1 MLVEYIIIVQSVM
14 AVSGSNSY
22 SPKQHGGAFHVVG
35 GQNVELSQEK
45 TVALLG
51 GTWTFKPPLY
61 KTNSGVFPHIKTRR
75 VVFSQ
80 NPINIGDTFQVYVTQ
95 RKHKVMKMWRTVFI
109 YTFVPE
115 DKGDKDCFHTNT
127 QQNMVSIR
135 FDTIK
140 FKY

>member
-1 MLVEYIIIVQSVM
+1 MM

-22 SPKQHGGAFHVVG
+22 SPIKQHGGAFHVVG

-51 GTWTFKPPLY
+51 GTWTFKPPVHE
-61 KTNSGVFPHIKTRR
+61 TNSDVYPNVKTRR

-80 NPINIGDTFQVYVTQ
+80 NPINIGNTFQVYVTQ
-95 RKHKVMKMWRTVFI
+95 RNHKVMKMWGTRFHT

-115 DKGDKDCFHTNT
+115 DKGCSSTYT
-127 QQNMVSIR
+127 QQNIVSIR
-135 FDTIK
+135 FDKINI
-140 FKY
+140 